1 MSWKNILAGS
11 TSVLALTFAA
21 GVAYGQ
27 SAQSG
32 METVVVTGI
41 RASLATAED
50 LKKNSTQFE
59 DSIVSEDIGKLP
71 DNQVVDALQHVTG
84 IQVIHGNGSGENN
97 QIFIHGL
104 PDIATTLN
112 GREIFTTTGRFLA
125 LADVPAELLQRVRCA
140 QIVPGR

>member
-11 TSVLALTFAA
+11 TSVVALTFAA

-27 SAQSG
+27 TTQG
-32 METVVVTGI
+32 TMETVVVTGI
-41 RASLATAED
+41 RASLASAED

-84 IQVIHGNGSGENN
+84 IQVIHGNG
-97 QIFIHGL
+97 
-104 PDIATTLN
+104 
-112 GREIFTTTGRFLA
+112 
-125 LADVPAELLQRVRCA
+125 
-140 QIVPGR
+140 